1 MWITDQN
8 GNLLNL
14 FLILYIRIRKM
25 KNESYCI
32 EALSVVDTQHI
43 LYESKVKDKIDN
55 IFKIMSNNL
64 KRVHVTFSN
73 DSNPNS

>member
-1 MWITDQN
+1 
-8 GNLLNL
+8 
-14 FLILYIRIRKM
+14 M